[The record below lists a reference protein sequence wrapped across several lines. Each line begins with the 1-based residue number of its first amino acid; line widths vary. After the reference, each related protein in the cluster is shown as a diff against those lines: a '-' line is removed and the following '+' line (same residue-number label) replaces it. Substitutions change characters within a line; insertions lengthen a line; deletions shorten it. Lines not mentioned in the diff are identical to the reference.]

1 VNTLQSLRLGTDKLK
16 SINNYTK
23 NYFEVNKKIH
33 IFAVMKKIID
43 KLISSSIVGADVY
56 RYKDATWLILTDE
69 NRWVVE
75 LTDEGTL
82 WYNYN
87 FFNNILRYV
96 SLECGGESKDYIIQ
110 WANDYFFKD
119 IKKARMG
126 IPRVVN
132 TVINEGVKNIGMGV
146 PGERAADIVINEG
159 VKEVRGDEEENKS
172 KVIFVMDKG
181 VKEIKA
187 NMLIDPY
194 VVNVIENGIKNIYP
208 DKIPHD
214 YDWSDEFDANK
225 VIDGGVKV

>member
-1 VNTLQSLRLGTDKLK
+1 
-16 SINNYTK
+16 
-23 NYFEVNKKIH
+23 
-33 IFAVMKKIID
+33 MKKIID

-69 NRWVVE
+69 KRWVVE

-96 SLECGGESKDYIIQ
+96 SLECGGESKDYIIG

-194 VVNVIENGIKNIYP
+194 VVNVIENGVKEIRTDMLINPDDINPYVINVIENGIKNIYP

>member
-1 VNTLQSLRLGTDKLK
+1 
-16 SINNYTK
+16 
-23 NYFEVNKKIH
+23 
-33 IFAVMKKIID
+33 MKKIID
-43 KLISSSIVGADVY
+43 ELISHSIKGVDVY

-69 NRWVVE
+69 KRWVVE

-96 SLECGGESKDYIIQ
+96 SLECGGESNDYIIG

-132 TVINEGVKNIGMGV
+132 TVINKGVKNVGIGV

-159 VKEVRGDEEENKS
+159 VMEIQGDEEENKS
-172 KVIFVMDKG
+172 KVIFVINEG
-181 VKEIKA
+181 VKEIKT

-194 VVNVIENGIKNIYP
+194 VINVIENGIKNIYP

-225 VIDGGVKV
+225 VVGGGVKV